1 MSRRKI
7 VVDGVSYRWQM
18 GSYLTVWRDD
28 GDRRP
33 VKLFSISH
41 EELKGTTPDVIERGL
56 WKKYGDGSVISV
68 WPSEVAAE
76 IRKRR

>member
-18 GSYLTVWRDD
+18 GSYLTVWRDND
-28 GDRRP
+28 GQLA
-33 VKLFSISH
+33 KLFSISH